1 MSLNHH
7 LVEQMTQLE
16 MEVAKDGKVEIPL
29 EVLTAL
35 GWQAGE
41 KLTVQVQDGE
51 VRIFSQ
57 AQAVRRVQAWMRS
70 FVAEGRS
77 LSDELIA
84 ERRQEAS
91 FGE

>member
-1 MSLNHH
+1 
-7 LVEQMTQLE
+7 MTQLE
-16 MEVAKDGKVEIPL
+16 MEVAKDGKVEIPSD
-29 EVLTAL
+29 VATAL

-57 AQAVRRVQAWMRS
+57 AQAVRRVQAWVKS

-84 ERRQEAS
+84 QRRQAEKL
-91 FGE
+91 GE

>member
-1 MSLNHH
+1 
-7 LVEQMTQLE
+7 MTQLE
-16 MEVAKDGKVEIPL
+16 MQVANDGKVEIPS
-29 EVLTAL
+29 EVAIAM
-35 GWQAGE
+35 GWEAGE

-57 AQAVRRVQAWMRS
+57 AQAIRRAQAWVKS

-84 ERRQEAS
+84 DRRREEA
-91 FGE
+91 GE

>member
-1 MSLNHH
+1 M
-7 LVEQMTQLE
+7 
-16 MEVAKDGKVEIPL
+16 
-29 EVLTAL
+29 
-35 GWQAGE
+35 GWEAGE

-57 AQAVRRVQAWMRS
+57 AQAIRRAQAWVKS

-84 ERRQEAS
+84 DRRREEA
-91 FGE
+91 GE